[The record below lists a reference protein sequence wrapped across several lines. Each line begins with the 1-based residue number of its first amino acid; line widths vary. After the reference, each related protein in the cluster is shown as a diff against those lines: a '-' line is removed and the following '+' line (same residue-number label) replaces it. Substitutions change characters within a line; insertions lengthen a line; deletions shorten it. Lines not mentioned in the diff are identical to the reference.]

1 MNKTY
6 SMIIMT
12 NEEKLDKLKYTLNL
26 KYTLHIVNLLEE
38 HY

>member
-6 SMIIMT
+6 SMIIII
-12 NEEKLDKLKYTLNL
+12 NEEKLDKLKHALNL
-26 KYTLHIVNLLEE
+26 RYTLHIVNLLEE